1 MRILPNGRILVGT
14 TVDAS
19 GGADSSYTG
28 YNTTGDLILMSRAN
42 NSNALTLV
50 NPTTIANNAALGTGC
65 AGINFASRNYYTSH
79 GKTGIHYQ
87 IIMGKGHSSY
97 MDRGMLK
104 FVPGYNGN
112 QAYDG
117 SGSTDDNSI
126 QFTWYGGI
134 KTRGVNFMVSAV
146 YALSNSSEIISSGGR
161 AQLQDT
167 NARHFGPGT
176 STTNAFGFTDSRK
189 RITFYKK
196 GYVLCD
202 FHQDFIGTTANGYAH
217 WYVSKN
223 GTNVGNQLIENSE
236 NSGEWST
243 ITYTHCIPVS
253 ENDYL
258 EVYFNGN
265 HWTALDT
272 SDWSF
277 YRFVWYNDPEHTSG
291 T

>member
-1 MRILPNGRILVGT
+1 
-14 TVDAS
+14 
-19 GGADSSYTG
+19 
-28 YNTTGDLILMSRAN
+28 
-42 NSNALTLV
+42 
-50 NPTTIANNAALGTGC
+50 
-65 AGINFASRNYYTSH
+65 
-79 GKTGIHYQ
+79 
-87 IIMGKGHSSY
+87 MGKGHTSY

-117 SGSTDDNSI
+117 SGSTTDNSI

-146 YALSNSSEIISSGGR
+146 YGLSNSGEIVGSGGR
-161 AQLQDT
+161 AQLYDH
-167 NARHFGPGT
+167 NAKHFGPGS
-176 STTNAFGFTDSRK
+176 STNNAFGFTDSRK

-196 GYVLCD
+196 GYVLLD
-202 FHQDFIGTTANGYAH
+202 FNQDFIGTTANGYAYWH
-217 WYVSKN
+217 VRKN
-223 GTNVGNQLIENSE
+223 GTIMGNQLIENSE
-236 NSGEWST
+236 ASNEWST
-243 ITYTHCIPVS
+243 IQYHHVIPVS

-258 EVYFNGN
+258 EVYFNNN

>member
-1 MRILPNGRILVGT
+1 
-14 TVDAS
+14 
-19 GGADSSYTG
+19 
-28 YNTTGDLILMSRAN
+28 
-42 NSNALTLV
+42 
-50 NPTTIANNAALGTGC
+50 
-65 AGINFASRNYYTSH
+65 
-79 GKTGIHYQ
+79 
-87 IIMGKGHSSY
+87 MGKGHTSY

-117 SGSTDDNSI
+117 SGSTDDNTI

-146 YALSNSSEIISSGGR
+146 YALSNASEITTSGGR
-161 AQLQDT
+161 AQLQDM
-167 NARHFGPGT
+167 NAKHFGPGT

-196 GYVLCD
+196 GYVLLD
-202 FHQDFIGTTANGYAH
+202 FHQDFIGSTANGYCY
-217 WYVSKN
+217 WYVQKN
-223 GTNVGNQLIENSE
+223 GTTMGSQLIENSE
-236 NSGEWST
+236 ASNEWSS

-258 EVYFNGN
+258 EVYFSGN
-265 HWTALDT
+265 HWTALDQT
-272 SDWSF
+272 DWSF
-277 YRFVWYNDPEHTSG
+277 YRFIWYNDPEHTSG